1 MPAPQKVFLH
11 IGLHKTGT
19 TYLQQVLRSN
29 RDALQAQGVE
39 YPAGPGIP
47 IVGFAVLDL
56 EGRRPRGVDDRRIA
70 GQWDALVA
78 HVNGCGQPAVIVSE
92 ERLSLAT
99 AKQVR
104 AAVGG
109 FADSEMHVIVT
120 VRDLSRVIVS
130 AWQEEIK
137 NDNTWTWRR
146 FADAVN
152 DPAQLAAN
160 PARGFWLRQ
169 DVAKICRTWETAVP
183 AARMHI
189 VTVPTAGSPRT
200 VLRDRFSAVIGVD
213 AAQFS
218 EPADSG
224 NQMVGV
230 PGTEVIRR
238 LNERLGGRL
247 NQRAYDKVVKS
258 TLVQG
263 LAVRAEP
270 TPIQLSD
277 DEAGWIAQRA
287 DDMIAAIGARG
298 YSVVGDLDDLRPRPP
313 AAGRRPDDATDVEL
327 LEATLDALTVV
338 TEEYA
343 TSWWKRKRAA
353 VETGEGGGGGA
364 ASRTRRAIYKGKS
377 AAATV
382 VDKNPVAAKAVGA
395 VLRARDRTRRE

>member
-1 MPAPQKVFLH
+1 MRRPEKVFLH

-47 IVGFAVLDL
+47 VVGFAVLDL

-70 GQWDALVA
+70 GQWDTLVA

-104 AAVGG
+104 TAVGG
-109 FADSEMHVIVT
+109 FAESEVHVIVT

-146 FADAVN
+146 FAAAVN
-152 DPAQLAAN
+152 DPTQLAAN

-169 DVAKICRTWETAVP
+169 DVAKICRTWETALP
-183 AARMHI
+183 AARIHI

-200 VLRDRFSAVIGVD
+200 VLRDRFASVIGID

-258 TLVQG
+258 TLVPS
-263 LAVRAEP
+263 LAARAEP
-270 TPIQLSD
+270 TPIQLSH
-277 DEAGWIAQRA
+277 DEAVWIAQRA
-287 DDMIAAIGARG
+287 DEMIAAIAARG
-298 YSVVGDLDDLRPRPP
+298 YSVVGDLDELRPRPP
-313 AAGRRPDDATDVEL
+313 DAGRRPDDATDAEL
-327 LEATLDALTVV
+327 LEATLDALTVL
-338 TEEYA
+338 TEDYA

-353 VETGEGGGGGA
+353 VETGEGGGGA

-382 VDKNPVAAKAVGA
+382 VDKNPAAAKAVGA

>member
-1 MPAPQKVFLH
+1 MPAPEKVFLH

-29 RDALQAQGVE
+29 REALQAQGVE
-39 YPAGPGIP
+39 YPAGPGTP
-47 IVGFAVLDL
+47 VVGFAVLDL

-78 HVNGCGQPAVIVSE
+78 HVKACGRPVVIVSE
-92 ERLSLAT
+92 ERFSLAT

-104 AAVGG
+104 AAIGG
-109 FADSEMHVIVT
+109 FAESQVHVIVT

-137 NDNTWTWRR
+137 NDNTWTWGR
-146 FADAVN
+146 FAEAVN

-169 DVAKICRTWETAVP
+169 DVAKICRIWETALP
-183 AARMHI
+183 AARIHI
-189 VTVPTAGSPRT
+189 VTVPPAGSPRT
-200 VLRDRFSAVIGVD
+200 VLRDRFASVIGID
-213 AAQFS
+213 AAQFN

-258 TLVQG
+258 TLVQS
-263 LAVRAEP
+263 LAARAEP
-270 TPIQLSD
+270 TPIQLPN
-277 DEAGWIAQRA
+277 DEAFWIAQRA
-287 DDMIAAIGARG
+287 DDMIAAIAARG
-298 YSVVGDLDDLRPRPP
+298 YSVVGDLDELRPRPP
-313 AAGRRPDDATDVEL
+313 DAGRRPDDATDAEL
-327 LEATLDALTVV
+327 LEATLDALTVL

-343 TSWWKRKRAA
+343 SSWWKRKRAA
-353 VETGEGGGGGA
+353 VETGEGGGGAG
-364 ASRTRRAIYKGKS
+364 SRTRRAIYKGKS